1 MCGICGYWRPGDPLP
16 DAPAIIDDMCA
27 AIVHRGPDGQGSY
40 VDPSVGLAMGHTR
53 LAIIGLEDGQQPLV
67 SRDGMT
73 ALTVNGEFY
82 GYKRIRAEL
91 AADGERMR
99 TATDSEIAIGLHRRL
114 GREFVHRLRGEFAF
128 ALYDKRED
136 ELLLVRDRFGVRPLY
151 VHINGDECI
160 WGSEIKALLA
170 HPRCPR
176 ELSRR
181 AALHQ
186 LMQVM
191 VPGETAF
198 EGIQAVR
205 PGQMLRIR
213 REGGRLVARAE
224 TYWDMDFPLAGDH
237 EGADEATAARFV
249 EGTRDRLIDAVGV
262 RLEAD
267 VPVGCYLSGGIDSC
281 SILGLAA
288 PQQQSPITAFTI
300 AFDDDR
306 YDESRIARDMART
319 VGARQIIL
327 HVDAARLYG
336 DSFTSVVRHAER
348 TFYNTLSVA
357 KWQMSRR
364 VREEGFKVVLTGEGS
379 DELFGG
385 YPFFKRDMFIHGGPD
400 QAVHRE
406 AMERSNALFG
416 GAILSEDA
424 QRHPAFDD
432 LCGFTPSW
440 VQPWMETLQR
450 ARPLL
455 SDGLREELAG
465 YDPIEAIAAALDA
478 ERVRGRHPLDIAQYT
493 WSKTQLEGQILTWGG
508 DRVDM
513 AHALESRPAFLDHLL
528 AEYAVTI
535 PPGLRIRDG
544 VEKWVLREAVKGVLP
559 DELYTREKFPFMA
572 PPAHTDDAKA
582 RGLGALAD
590 EWLAPR
596 RVAAAGIADPGAV
609 AELVGGRE
617 GDAADANR
625 DDILVNH
632 LLGVHILSDMVEPAP
647 A

>member
-151 VHINGDECI
+151 VHINDDECI

-224 TYWDMDFPLAGDH
+224 TYWDLDFPLAGDH
-237 EGADEATAARFV
+237 EAADDATAARFV
-249 EGTRDRLIDAVGV
+249 GGTRDRLIDAVGV

-424 QRHPAFDD
+424 QNHPAFDD

-440 VQPWMETLQR
+440 VQPWMETLSRAPAAVGRPARGTRRVRPHRGHRRCAGCGAR
-450 ARPLL
+450 ARAPSPGHRPVHMEQDPVGGADPHL
-455 SDGLREELAG
+455 GRRQGGHGARAG
-465 YDPIEAIAAALDA
+465 VPPGIPRPPAG
-478 ERVRGRHPLDIAQYT
+478 RVRRH
-493 WSKTQLEGQILTWGG
+493 
-508 DRVDM
+508 
-513 AHALESRPAFLDHLL
+513 HPAG
-528 AEYAVTI
+528 AAY
-535 PPGLRIRDG
+535 PRRC
-544 VEKWVLREAVKGVLP
+544 REVG
-559 DELYTREKFPFMA
+559 
-572 PPAHTDDAKA
+572 
-582 RGLGALAD
+582 
-590 EWLAPR
+590 APR
-596 RVAAAGIADPGAV
+596 
-609 AELVGGRE
+609 GRE
-617 GDAADANR
+617 GRAARRALHPR
-625 DDILVNH
+625 EVP
-632 LLGVHILSDMVEPAP
+632 VHGTACAHRRCQGPWPRRAG
-647 A
+647 